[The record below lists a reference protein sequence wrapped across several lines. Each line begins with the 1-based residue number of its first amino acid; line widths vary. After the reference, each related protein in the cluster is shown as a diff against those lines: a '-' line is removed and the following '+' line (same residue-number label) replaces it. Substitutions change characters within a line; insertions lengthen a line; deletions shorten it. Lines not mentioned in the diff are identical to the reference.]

1 MKNKVLKV
9 GFDLDGVL
17 LYNPARIFRP
27 IIYFI
32 KKYILKR
39 QTNQF
44 YYPKNKLEQFIWFF
58 LHKSSLFPA
67 KGIDEIK
74 QLIKEKKIKVYVIS
88 ARYESLKEDF
98 LFWKKKIDPE
108 NLFSSWYY
116 NEKNDQPHLYK
127 EKMIKKLNL
136 DIFVEDNWDIV
147 KYLKTSAFATS
158 FAKASEVKKATADR
172 QNSKLKTGK
181 KTKIFWIYNL
191 FDKKIKYR
199 YKFSSLKEVIKKI
212 S

>member
-17 LYNPARIFRP
+17 LYNPVRIFRP

-39 QTNQF
+39 KTNQF
-44 YYPKNKLEQFIWFF
+44 YYPKNKLEQLIWLF

-67 KGIDEIK
+67 PGVEEIK
-74 QLIKEKKIKVYVIS
+74 QLIKEKKIKAYVIS

-147 KYLKTSAFATS
+147 KYLKT
-158 FAKASEVKKATADR
+158 
-172 QNSKLKTGK
+172 QNSKLKSGK

-191 FDKKIKYR
+191 LDRNIKYW